1 MVRICKITRK
11 LMKQRAYNRH
21 QFFLW
26 CMSARTESNSHMADT
41 ALRRYIFA
49 SDFDQT
55 LTFNDSGYV
64 LAELVGIPTEEFEH
78 KAKGMA
84 QINLVQQGA
93 ELAYLLLHDP
103 EFKAKV
109 RKEHLR
115 EVGKRIRLK
124 SDIKL
129 LYELLASGIDG
140 HQFDF
145 YVLSA
150 APVEIVQSALEG
162 IVPFDHIFGTEFRY
176 KASGEIDTII
186 RATAG
191 YGKVAVLDN
200 LLLQQVAGPD
210 HVIYT
215 GDGSSDIHVML
226 HINAR
231 DGLTIAVSESPHVSQ
246 IAKRTVL
253 STSALAVLAPILE
266 EVAGWERYRI
276 RSFFEANGMLIQ
288 EWERVRT
295 DWLTVRPATEP
306 TSNEGEIAGPR
317 LATANS

>member
-1 MVRICKITRK
+1 
-11 LMKQRAYNRH
+11 
-21 QFFLW
+21 
-26 CMSARTESNSHMADT
+26 MAEKP
-41 ALRRYIFA
+41 LRRYIFA

-64 LAELVGIPTEEFEH
+64 LAELVGIPVDDFER

-84 QINLVQQGA
+84 KINLVQQGA

-103 EFKAKV
+103 EFQAKV
-109 RKEHLR
+109 RKEHLY

-124 SDIKL
+124 GEIPL
-129 LYELLASGIDG
+129 LYQILKNGIDG
-140 HQFDF
+140 YEFDF

-150 APVEIVQSALEG
+150 APREVILSALEG
-162 IVPFDHIFGTEFRY
+162 IVPPDHIFGTEFVY
-176 KASGEIDTII
+176 KPSGEIDTIV

-191 YGKVAVLDN
+191 YGKVAVLDS
-200 LLLQQVAGPD
+200 LLEQQVAGPD

-231 DGLTIAVSESPHVSQ
+231 DGLTIAVSESRHISQ

-295 DWLTVRPATEP
+295 DWLTLKTATEP
-306 TSNEGEIAGPR
+306 EEERTPA
-317 LATANS
+317 

>member
-1 MVRICKITRK
+1 
-11 LMKQRAYNRH
+11 
-21 QFFLW
+21 
-26 CMSARTESNSHMADT
+26 MADSV
-41 ALRRYIFA
+41 LRRYIFA

-64 LAELVGIPTEEFEH
+64 LAELVGIPTEEFER
-78 KAKGMA
+78 KSKGMA
-84 QINLVQQGA
+84 KINLVQQGA

-103 EFKAKV
+103 EFRAKV

-129 LYELLASGIDG
+129 LYHLLESGVDG

-150 APVEIVQSALEG
+150 APVEIVRSALED
-162 IVPFDHIFGTEFRY
+162 IVPADHIYGTEFLY
-176 KASGEIDTII
+176 KPTGEIDTIV

-200 LLLQQVAGPD
+200 LLMQQVAGPD
-210 HVIYT
+210 HVVYT

-226 HINAR
+226 HINSR
-231 DGLTIAVSESPHVSQ
+231 DGLTIAVSESPNVSQ

-276 RSFFEANGMLIQ
+276 RGFFEANGMLIQ

-295 DWLTVRPATEP
+295 DWLKVRPAAEP
-306 TSNEGEIAGPR
+306 TPTESVTAGSR
-317 LATANS
+317 LEERNS

>member
-1 MVRICKITRK
+1 
-11 LMKQRAYNRH
+11 
-21 QFFLW
+21 
-26 CMSARTESNSHMADT
+26 MADI
-41 ALRRYIFA
+41 LKKYIFA

-64 LAELVGIPTEEFEH
+64 LAELVGIPTEEFAR
-78 KAKGMA
+78 KSKGMA
-84 QINLVQQGA
+84 KINLVQQGA

-103 EFKAKV
+103 EFREKV

-129 LYELLASGIDG
+129 LYQLLDTGIDS

-150 APVEIVQSALEG
+150 APVEIVRSALED
-162 IVPFDHIFGTEFRY
+162 IVPVDHIYGTEFRY
-176 KASGEIDTII
+176 TPSGEIDTIV

-191 YGKVAVLDN
+191 YGKVAVLDD
-200 LLLQQVAGPD
+200 LLIQQVSGPD

-226 HINAR
+226 HINSR
-231 DGLTIAVSESPHVSQ
+231 DGLTIAVSESRNVSQ

-266 EVAGWERYRI
+266 EVLGWERYRI

-295 DWLTVRPATEP
+295 DWLTVRPAADP
-306 TSNEGEIAGPR
+306 DQIEGAPAVIR
-317 LATANS
+317 LARANS

>member
-1 MVRICKITRK
+1 M
-11 LMKQRAYNRH
+11 MP
-21 QFFLW
+21 
-26 CMSARTESNSHMADT
+26 ESNPHMADNV
-41 ALRRYIFA
+41 LRRYIFA

-64 LAELVGIPTEEFEH
+64 LAELVGIPTEDFER

-84 QINLVQQGA
+84 KINLVQQGA

-109 RKEHLR
+109 RKEHLH

-124 SDIKL
+124 GEIKL
-129 LYELLASGIDG
+129 LYQILKDGVDG

-150 APVEIVQSALEG
+150 APVEVILSALEG
-162 IVPFDHIFGTEFRY
+162 IVPPEHIFGTEFLY
-176 KASGEIDTII
+176 KPSGEIDTIV

-191 YGKVAVLDN
+191 YGKVAVLDR
-200 LLLQQVAGPD
+200 LLEKENSGPD

-231 DGLTIAVSESPHVSQ
+231 DGLTIAVSESHGISQ

-253 STSALAVLAPILE
+253 SSSALAVLAPILE

-276 RSFFEANGMLIQ
+276 RSFFETNGMLIQ

-295 DWLTVRPATEP
+295 DWLTLRPSAETAPAPVAT
-306 TSNEGEIAGPR
+306 
-317 LATANS
+317 